1 MFLNPQQIVDQKLV
15 SGTIRVEPNAIDF
28 TLDSLHHFQQSLFY
42 FSNNKSNVMHRAR
55 CEVPVVDVYEYN
67 RTSGLGDRGHLPGDA
82 SGWLLEPG
90 TSYDAMSNVYIEVPE
105 QMSAM
110 LVIRSTANR
119 NGVTLTC
126 GLYDSGFK
134 GNIGFA
140 LHVAKDVGSTFIE
153 QGTYIGQVIFV
164 ASESAGTY
172 SGGYNTKKGEHWVDA
187 INTPKLALKNDANS
201 IVVVSDESIDM
212 YPPVDI
218 VDIRGDDESTIS
230 GGISELDVLV
240 ESPVEAVAVTTK
252 EPKATKSTK
261 VK

>member
-1 MFLNPQQIVDQKLV
+1 MFLNPQQIVDNKLV

-28 TLDSLHHFQQSLFY
+28 TLDSLHIFQQSLFY
-42 FSNNKSNVMHRAR
+42 FSNEKSNVMHRAR
-55 CEVPVVDVYEYN
+55 CEVPTIDVYEYN
-67 RTSGLGDRGHLPGDA
+67 RTRGLGDRGHLPGDA
-82 SGWLLEPG
+82 SGWALDPG

-105 QMSAM
+105 KMSAM

-164 ASESAGTY
+164 ASESEGTY
-172 SGGYNTKKGEHWVDA
+172 SGGYNTKKGEHWTDA
-187 INTPKLALKNDANS
+187 VAKPQVALKNDAS
-201 IVVVSDESIDM
+201 GIVIVTDHSMDM
-212 YPPVDI
+212 YPPVNI
-218 VDIRGDDESTIS
+218 VDIRGDEESTIS
-230 GGISELDVLV
+230 GGVSELDELV
-240 ESPVEAVAVTTK
+240 EEPVEAVST
-252 EPKATKSTK
+252 TKSTK
-261 VK
+261 TTKTAKAK

>member
-110 LVIRSTANR
+110 LVIR
-119 NGVTLTC
+119 
-126 GLYDSGFK
+126 SGFK

-252 EPKATKSTK
+252 APKATKSTK